1 MIATFSISFL
11 LILNYNKHGRKRSV
25 YVPWLLYLPKWIA
38 SDLCVASILALDFS
52 FSVGFP
58 SFVVCLLGDFV
69 VGLLGDIAFGFDG
82 EEGFGSDGEDC
93 FGPDGDSGEMVA
105 VARVTPQEED
115 VSGL

>member
-1 MIATFSISFL
+1 MFLGFSIC
-11 LILNYNKHGRKRSV
+11 RSGLQAT
-25 YVPWLLYLPKWIA
+25 YVLP
-38 SDLCVASILALDFS
+38 SILALDFS

-58 SFVVCLLGDFV
+58 FFVVCLLGDFV